1 MPIHIIKI
9 IKTSLCEIWHHKKD
23 WIRLAF
29 APLVI
34 VGASLLLV
42 SLSAFYASTPDA
54 SAAFFSVERILA
66 LLSGMFYFLSL
77 LIAVPIL
84 EINGFRYAVLGE
96 KRNTWWTLQLNRRF
110 IKFFIYNL
118 LIQGANFLYFFV
130 ATFCLLQAHL
140 IHQSIFLSTA
150 LGLAAGLFAFYLF
163 FRLGFFKLLIA
174 IDKPSPLKESW
185 HLLKDHV
192 MRLVGLTLLVGLGF
206 VLAFLLVFGI
216 TASLL
221 DFFVTNPFAYVSVG
235 FVLGSITWFFLWAT
249 LTQTYAHMYK
259 VLQKKKA

>member
-1 MPIHIIKI
+1 MPIHITKT
-9 IKTSLCEIWHHKKD
+9 IKTSLREVWSHKKN

-42 SLSAFYASTPDA
+42 SLSAFYESTPDA
-54 SAAFFSVERILA
+54 PAAFFSVEGILV
-66 LLSGMFYFLSL
+66 LFSKIFYVLSL

-140 IHQSIFLSTA
+140 FHQSIFLSTA
-150 LGLAAGLFAFYLF
+150 LGLALGLFAFYLF

-192 MRLVGLTLLVGLGF
+192 VRLFGLTILVTLGF

-216 TASLL
+216 TAGLL
-221 DFFVTNPFAYVSVG
+221 LPFDTNPFVYLSVG
-235 FVLGSITWFFLWAT
+235 FVLAPIAWFFSWAT
-249 LTQTYAHMYK
+249 LTQTYAHAYK
-259 VLQKKKA
+259 AIQKKKA